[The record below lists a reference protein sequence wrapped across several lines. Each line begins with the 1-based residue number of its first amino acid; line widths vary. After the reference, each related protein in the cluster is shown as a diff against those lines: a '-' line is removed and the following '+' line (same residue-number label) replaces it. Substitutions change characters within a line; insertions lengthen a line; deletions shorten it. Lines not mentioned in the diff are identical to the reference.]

1 MKGKYVTFDKSACSR
16 GMIYC
21 NCHDRDETDED
32 IARAINSGVYIERF
46 NKDEYICAAGEE
58 IKNDSRI
65 HVIYKNNASYLVQIG
80 SSVWDMENRTIPH
93 TYYVRF
99 IGMLV

>member
-1 MKGKYVTFDKSACSR
+1 MKGKYRTFDKTTYVKE
-16 GMIYC
+16 MIYC
-21 NCHDRDETDED
+21 NCRDGNETDED
-32 IARAINSGVYIERF
+32 IARAIDSGIYVRRF

-65 HVIYKNNASYLVQIG
+65 HVIYMNNASYLVQVG

-99 IGMLV
+99 IGILV